1 MVSIL
6 KRLCVFFDSSKLTRD
21 WVFVG
26 VGVIGIFISGVS
38 AAAISNSFNGE
49 LTQCYTPQCFDNLLS
64 WFSFPLKT
72 LTATAAIMGIVAMV
86 HRSKQTATQ
95 IELSTKQIQTTINQ
109 NMHLNYFS
117 HLKDFK
123 EQINSLELKV
133 LKPINNHTLY
143 KCIFVNN
150 TPSNFK
156 PRGTLDNLVV
166 NLTNSVERV
175 SNSNRQF
182 YTRHNES

>member
-1 MVSIL
+1 
-6 KRLCVFFDSSKLTRD
+6 
-21 WVFVG
+21 
-26 VGVIGIFISGVS
+26 
-38 AAAISNSFNGE
+38 
-49 LTQCYTPQCFDNLLS
+49 
-64 WFSFPLKT
+64 
-72 LTATAAIMGIVAMV
+72 
-86 HRSKQTATQ
+86 
-95 IELSTKQIQTTINQ
+95 
-109 NMHLNYFS
+109 MHLNYFS